1 MRWLVV
7 CLLLIPAT
15 AAASQ
20 GGRPAAYI
28 TPSGVVVAV
37 TASNS
42 SGAWVVTPCGRPG
55 RVSEGTPIFSAT
67 VVIDPGHGGET
78 DTGAVGITGQPE
90 KELNLEVAERVAWF
104 LELRGIDSVLTRTA
118 DYASR
123 LWVRANLA
131 DRLNARVMVSIHHN
145 APTPAPSPE
154 PGIEVFVQKDSAE
167 SKRLGGILWE
177 ETRAG
182 LGRFDVDWV
191 AAADSGVMTVLSTR
205 GHDAYGIIRHP
216 DTTTALVEL
225 GYISNP
231 AEARLHQRPA
241 YVWLAAYSVAQAI
254 ERFLVSND
262 PGSGFVDDGRVFN
275 PRPGIGAGDCVDPS
289 LG

>member
-1 MRWLVV
+1 MVWLLC
-7 CLLLIPAT
+7 CLLLVPTT
-15 AAASQ
+15 AAASHHE
-20 GGRPAAYI
+20 RPAAYV

-37 TASNS
+37 TASS
-42 SGAWVVTPCGRPG
+42 SNGAWILTPCGRPG
-55 RVSEGTPIFSAT
+55 LVSQGLPISSAT

-78 DTGAVGITGQPE
+78 DTGAVGITGKPE

-145 APTPAPSPE
+145 APTPAPSRD
-154 PGIEVFVQKDSAE
+154 PGIEVFVQKGSAE
-167 SKRLGGILWE
+167 SQRLGGILWE
-177 ETRAG
+177 EAREG
-182 LGRFDVDWV
+182 IGRFDIDWV
-191 AAADSGVMTVLSTR
+191 AAEDSGVMTVLSTR
-205 GHDAYGIIRHP
+205 GDDAYGIIRHP
-216 DTTTALVEL
+216 VTTTALVEL

-241 YVWLAAYSVAQAI
+241 YVWMAAHSVAQAI
-254 ERFLVSND
+254 ERFLESD
-262 PGSGFVDDGRVFN
+262 DQGSGFVGGRVFN
-275 PRPGIGAGDCVDPS
+275 PRPGIGTDACVDPP